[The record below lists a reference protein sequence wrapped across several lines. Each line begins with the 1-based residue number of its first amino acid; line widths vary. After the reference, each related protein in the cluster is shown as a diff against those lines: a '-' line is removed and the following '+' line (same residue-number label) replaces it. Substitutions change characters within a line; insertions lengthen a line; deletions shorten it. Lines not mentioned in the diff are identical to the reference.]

1 MTGTEFIENLS
12 QHLPDDV
19 LPLIKGSR
27 PVDLLLLADVGE
39 LIAHRFDEFNDPAG
53 LFRLVEEAV
62 VNGDDYLMTAVL
74 TGLVEQ
80 VQTVADGTSKLW
92 PQILPYL
99 GEHTARHAGGMDDF
113 LGINPITSPSF

>member
-19 LPLIKGSR
+19 LPLIEGSR
-27 PVDLLLLADVGE
+27 PVDTLLLADIGE
-39 LIAHRFDEFNDPAG
+39 LIAHRFDELNDPAG

-62 VNGDDYLMTAVL
+62 VNGDDYLATAVL

-80 VQTVADGTSKLW
+80 VQTVADGTPKLW
-92 PQILPYL
+92 PQIVPYL
-99 GEHTARHAGGMDDF
+99 GEHVARHAAAMNTF
-113 LGINPITSPSF
+113 FGINAATSPSS